1 MRKML
6 VMTGLVAAVSWGAVT
21 AWAGPRTARRTVV
34 PSVSRTVV
42 TGLADAVRSVPTR
55 LGRER
60 VPAAQPIDVAA
71 VTVTDLS
78 LTADEA
84 IDTAVVAAVPVVVSE
99 AVRADVVAPVTGMV
113 PVALV
118 ASSAQAAPV
127 APVAAEPIVESVPLI
142 AVYTPPVAVETAPV
156 GMAASATPAA
166 QVAAPVEPA
175 APAATVEVV
184 QCGGPD
190 GWETVPDAAAC
201 PGDRALRIERVPV
214 DA

>member
-6 VMTGLVAAVSWGAVT
+6 VMTGLVAAVGWGAVA
-21 AWAGPRTARRTVV
+21 AWAGPRAARRTEV
-34 PSVSRTVV
+34 PSVSRTAV
-42 TGLADAVRSVPTR
+42 TGLGDAVRSLPTR

-60 VPAAQPIDVAA
+60 VPVAQPLAA
-71 VTVTDLS
+71 NAAAPADL
-78 LTADEA
+78 
-84 IDTAVVAAVPVVVSE
+84 AVVAEVSAEAAVVDVPAPVPGTVAMRADVPVPAALVAAAPVVPVVAP
-99 AVRADVVAPVTGMV
+99 AV
-113 PVALV
+113 
-118 ASSAQAAPV
+118 
-127 APVAAEPIVESVPLI
+127 AEPIVESAPLLV
-142 AVYTPPVAVETAPV
+142 VYTPPAAVESTPV
-156 GMAASATPAA
+156 GLAASAAPAA
-166 QVAAPVEPA
+166 VPAAPVPPA